1 MFFELKLQS
10 NRAAL
15 DAEQIQYPVMLAH
28 LRPNFVHRLGYA
40 TLQIQGME
48 PVEHQET
55 ANQRIASQVIEDLLA
70 RVVVLSDN
78 LHDALQT
85 SRVQI
90 EKQLHQLLGAGPSRR
105 IDDAV
110 EFMNQAADALN
121 FFLELFVV
129 GHSFRNSS

>member
-1 MFFELKLQS
+1 
-10 NRAAL
+10 
-15 DAEQIQYPVMLAH
+15 
-28 LRPNFVHRLGYA
+28 
-40 TLQIQGME
+40 ME

-78 LHDALQT
+78 LHDALQP

-90 EKQLHQLLGAGPSRR
+90 EKQLHQLFGAGPSRW

-110 EFMNQAADALN
+110 KFMNQTTDALN
-121 FFLELFVV
+121 FFLEVFVV
-129 GHSFRNSS
+129 GHTFKISS